1 MMIRSSLLSRIALA
15 CSSVF
20 YSAQSSG
27 LRHERCSAFIVGA
40 LSSASS
46 NASRCPLAL
55 RSAHT
60 LSAIVHTHSTT
71 LPFGNGRSYGDSCLA
86 ASDHALHMRAL
97 DRFIAADWEKGL
109 LIAEAGLTLEEIL

>member
-55 RSAHT
+55 RSA
-60 LSAIVHTHSTT
+60 
-71 LPFGNGRSYGDSCLA
+71 

-109 LIAEAGLTLEEIL
+109 LIAEAGLTLEEILTLCMPRGWFLPVT

>member
-55 RSAHT
+55 RSAAYALCDCAH
-60 LSAIVHTHSTT
+60 AQ
-71 LPFGNGRSYGDSCLA
+71 YDA
-86 ASDHALHMRAL
+86 AV
-97 DRFIAADWEKGL
+97 WEKGL
-109 LIAEAGLTLEEIL
+109 LIAEAGLTLEEILTLCMPRGWFLPVTPGTQYVTLGGALANDV

>member
-55 RSAHT
+55 RSAAYA
-60 LSAIVHTHSTT
+60 LC
-71 LPFGNGRSYGDSCLA
+71 DCCLA

-109 LIAEAGLTLEEIL
+109 LIAEAGLTLEEILTLCMPRGW